1 MSDIGCG
8 HMENLIKETFQF
20 SGKKMMD
27 SRNGVDLIGSPSGE
41 KTKVDTTSY
50 LLLLYTVINLR
61 WVWFKDLTV
70 SEQRN
75 M

>member
-1 MSDIGCG
+1 
-8 HMENLIKETFQF
+8 MENLIKETFQF
-20 SGKKMMD
+20 SGKKKMMD
-27 SRNGVDLIGSPSGE
+27 SRNGVDLTGSPSGE
-41 KTKVDTTSY
+41 KTKVDTISY

>member
-1 MSDIGCG
+1 MSGMWTYGKFDKGDISIQW
-8 HMENLIKETFQF
+8 E
-20 SGKKMMD
+20 KKND
-27 SRNGVDLIGSPSGE
+27 GLRNGVDLTGSPSGE